1 MNAIC
6 MNDEI
11 VLSSLDDV
19 VKYINNIEGEF
30 IINVSCDD
38 SIKKENVMENELKVV
53 SIRLCDD
60 RTLLSN
66 VSINSPEAAINLL
79 GKYLSDFDRE
89 VFCVINLDSSLKP
102 INCSFVSVGT
112 INASIVSPRETFKS
126 SILSNAASIMVMHNH
141 PSGNLNPSKQDCMVT
156 DNLVQCGELLGIHV
170 IDHVIVGPNV
180 GRYYSFKENNVL
192 GEKSRVFPQILRT

>member
-1 MNAIC
+1 
-6 MNDEI
+6 
-11 VLSSLDDV
+11 
-19 VKYINNIEGEF
+19 
-30 IINVSCDD
+30 
-38 SIKKENVMENELKVV
+38 MENELKVV

-170 IDHVIVGPNV
+170 IDHVIVGPKV

-192 GEKSRVFPQILRT
+192 GEKKQSFSTNLKDISGQLDMVAESVGYRRKCR

>member
-1 MNAIC
+1 
-6 MNDEI
+6 
-11 VLSSLDDV
+11 
-19 VKYINNIEGEF
+19 
-30 IINVSCDD
+30 
-38 SIKKENVMENELKVV
+38 MENEWKVV

-141 PSGNLNPSKQDCMVT
+141 RGKGMLTSWFHYDILGNT
-156 DNLVQCGELLGIHV
+156 
-170 IDHVIVGPNV
+170 
-180 GRYYSFKENNVL
+180 
-192 GEKSRVFPQILRT
+192 